1 MANTHP
7 YCMGCM
13 NPLPE
18 GRAECGI
25 CGYPVDKQN
34 PPLYLPA
41 GTVLS
46 DRYLVGRV
54 LYAGG
59 DLAEYI
65 GLDQV
70 SKSPI
75 VIREF
80 LPDTLCTRGD
90 AGELQILGGCENTFA
105 DYLGKFRSHARALV
119 PCR

>member
-41 GTVLS
+41 GHCAFRPVS
-46 DRYLVGRV
+46 GRTRA
-54 LYAGG
+54 LRRGG

-65 GLDQV
+65 GWDPGV
-70 SKSPI
+70 K
-75 VIREF
+75 
-80 LPDTLCTRGD
+80 
-90 AGELQILGGCENTFA
+90 
-105 DYLGKFRSHARALV
+105 AR
-119 PCR
+119 PQ

>member
-1 MANTHP
+1 MR
-7 YCMGCM
+7 
-13 NPLPE
+13 L
-18 GRAECGI
+18 

-65 GLDQV
+65 GW
-70 SKSPI
+70 
-75 VIREF
+75 
-80 LPDTLCTRGD
+80 TR
-90 AGELQILGGCENTFA
+90 CPS
-105 DYLGKFRSHARALV
+105 RPS
-119 PCR
+119 

>member
-34 PPLYLPA
+34 PPLYLPV

-54 LYAGG
+54 LDAGG

-80 LPDTLCTRGD
+80 LPEIG
-90 AGELQILGGCENTFA
+90 
-105 DYLGKFRSHARALV
+105 RAHV
-119 PCR
+119 